1 MPDIL
6 VLSRTEV
13 EQLLNMDDTIRTME
27 EVFAASSRRE
37 ADSIGVLHIDASKF
51 GGFWSVKPGYLV
63 HKGYVGVKL
72 GCGYPANST
81 KGIPTTLA
89 AVLLSDATN
98 GLPLA
103 VLDGVYITGVRT
115 GATGGVAAKY
125 LARKESSVVGVVG
138 TGMQGRMQVLALK
151 NLFKLKE
158 VRAYDIDAGRLSAY
172 VGEMEQRMGVPVKS
186 AISPEVAVRGADIVI
201 TVTPSKTPYVM
212 DDWIRDGT
220 HVNAFGA
227 DAHGKQELDKAT
239 YKRAKLVTDNVEV
252 ALEKEL
258 FERKDI
264 YGELGELVTGAKRGR
279 ENGKE
284 RTIFDSTGLGI
295 QDVAAASLAFEKAKK
310 QGVGKW
316 VKFI

>member
-1 MPDIL
+1 
-6 VLSRTEV
+6 
-13 EQLLNMDDTIRTME
+13 ME
-27 EVFAASSRRE
+27 EVFAASSRGE

-72 GCGYPANST
+72 GCGYPANAT

-125 LARKESSVVGVVG
+125 LARKDSSVVGVVG

-151 NLFKLKE
+151 NLFRLKE

-172 VGEMEQRMGVPVKS
+172 VAEMEQRMGVPVR
-186 AISPEVAVRGADIVI
+186 AATSPEAAVKGADIVI
-201 TVTPSKTPYVM
+201 TVTPSKKPYVM

-227 DAHGKQELDKAT
+227 DAHGKQELEKVT

-258 FERKDI
+258 FERKDV
-264 YGELGELVTGAKRGR
+264 YAELGELATGAKRGR
-279 ENGKE
+279 ESPKE
-284 RTIFDSTGLGI
+284 VTIFDSTGLGI

-310 QGVGKW
+310 QGTGKW

>member
-1 MPDIL
+1 
-6 VLSRTEV
+6 
-13 EQLLNMDDTIRTME
+13 MDDTIRAME
-27 EVFAASSRRE
+27 EVFAASSRKE
-37 ADSIGVLHIDASKF
+37 ADSIGVLHIDANKF

-72 GCGYPANST
+72 GCGYPANAT

-103 VLDGVYITGVRT
+103 VLDGVYITGIRT

-125 LARKESSVVGVVG
+125 LARKDSGLVGVVG

-151 NLFKLKE
+151 NLFKLRG
-158 VRAYDIDAGRLSAY
+158 VQAYDIDGGRLSSY
-172 VGEMEQRMGVPVKS
+172 VREMTDKMGVPVK
-186 AISPEVAVRGADIVI
+186 AVTSPEVAVRGADIVI
-201 TVTPSKTPYVM
+201 TVTPSRAPYVR
-212 DDWIRDGT
+212 DGWIGDGT
-220 HVNAFGA
+220 HINAFGA
-227 DAHGKQELDKAT
+227 DSHGKQELDKAI

-258 FERKDI
+258 FERKDVH
-264 YGELGELVTGAKRGR
+264 GELGELIVGGKKGR
-279 ENGKE
+279 ESSKE
-284 RTIFDSTGLGI
+284 LTVFDSTGLGI

-310 QGVGKW
+310 QGLGKW

>member
-13 EQLLNMDDTIRTME
+13 EQLLNMDDTIRAME
-27 EVFAASSRRE
+27 EVFAASSRQE

-51 GGFWSVKPGYLV
+51 GGFWSVKPGYLM

-72 GCGYPANST
+72 GCGYPANAT
-81 KGIPTTLA
+81 TGIPTTLA
-89 AVLLSDATN
+89 AVLLSDAKN

-125 LARKESSVVGVVG
+125 LARKDSSLVGVVG

-151 NLFKLKE
+151 NLFRLKE
-158 VRAYDIDAGRLSAY
+158 VRAYDIDAGRLTSY
-172 VGEMEQRMGVPVKS
+172 VREMQEKMGVQVK
-186 AISPEVAVRGADIVI
+186 AATSPEAAVRGADIVI
-201 TVTPSKTPYVM
+201 TVTPSKTPYVR
-212 DDWIRDGT
+212 DGWIGDGT

-227 DAHGKQELDKAT
+227 DSHGKQELDKAI

-258 FERKDI
+258 FERNDVH
-264 YGELGELVTGAKRGR
+264 GELGELISGGKRGR
-279 ENGKE
+279 ESPNE
-284 RTIFDSTGLGI
+284 LTVFDSTGLGI
-295 QDVAAASLAFEKAKK
+295 QDVAAASLAFEKARK

>member
-1 MPDIL
+1 M
-6 VLSRTEV
+6 LSRTEV
-13 EQLLNMDDTIRTME
+13 EQLLNMDDTIRAME
-27 EVFAASSRRE
+27 EVFAASSRNE

-72 GCGYPANST
+72 GCGYPANAT

-125 LARKESSVVGVVG
+125 LARKDSSVVGVVG

-158 VRAYDIDAGRLSAY
+158 VRAYDIDPGRLSAY
-172 VGEMEQRMGVPVKS
+172 VGEMEQKMGVPVKA
-186 AISPEVAVRGADIVI
+186 AISPEAAVRGADIVI

-212 DDWIRDGT
+212 DGWIRDGT

-258 FERKDI
+258 FERKDV

-295 QDVAAASLAFEKAKK
+295 QDVAAASLAFEKAEK
-310 QGVGKW
+310 QGIGKW

>member
-1 MPDIL
+1 
-6 VLSRTEV
+6 
-13 EQLLNMDDTIRTME
+13 ME
-27 EVFAASSRRE
+27 EVFAASSRNE

-72 GCGYPANST
+72 GCGYPANAT

-125 LARKESSVVGVVG
+125 LARKDSSVVGVVG

-158 VRAYDIDAGRLSAY
+158 VRAYDIDPGRLSAY
-172 VGEMEQRMGVPVKS
+172 VGEMEQKMGVPVKA
-186 AISPEVAVRGADIVI
+186 AISPEAAVRGADIVI

-212 DDWIRDGT
+212 DGWIRDGT

-258 FERKDI
+258 FERKDV

-295 QDVAAASLAFEKAKK
+295 QDVAAASLAFEKAEK
-310 QGVGKW
+310 QGIGKW

>member
-13 EQLLNMDDTIRTME
+13 EELLNMDDAIKAME
-27 EVFAASSRRE
+27 EVFAASSRGE

-51 GGFWSVKPGYLV
+51 GGFWSAKPGYL

-72 GCGYPANST
+72 GCGYPANAT

-103 VLDGVYITGVRT
+103 VLDGIYITGVRT

-125 LARKESSVVGVVG
+125 LARKDSGVVGVVG

-151 NLFKLKE
+151 SLFRLRE
-158 VRAYDIDAGRLSAY
+158 VRAYDVDDGRRSAY
-172 VGEMEQRMGVPVKS
+172 VREMEQKMGVPIKD
-186 AISPEVAVRGADIVI
+186 AKSPEAAIRGADIVI
-201 TVTPSKTPYVM
+201 TVTPSKAAYVR
-212 DDWIRDGT
+212 DDWIVDGM

-227 DAHGKQELDKAT
+227 DSHGKQELDKKI
-239 YKRAKLVTDNVEV
+239 YKRAKLVTDKIEV

-258 FERKDI
+258 FERKNVHA
-264 YGELGELVTGAKRGR
+264 ELGELITGKKKGR
-279 ENGKE
+279 ENQKE
-284 RTIFDSTGLGI
+284 LTIFDSTGLGI
-295 QDVAAASLAFEKAKK
+295 QDVAAASLVFEKAKK
-310 QGVGKW
+310 QGKGKW

>member
-13 EQLLNMDDTIRTME
+13 EELLNMDDAIKAME
-27 EVFAASSRRE
+27 EVFAASSRGE

-51 GGFWSVKPGYLV
+51 GGFWSAKPGYL

-72 GCGYPANST
+72 GCGYPANAT

-125 LARKESSVVGVVG
+125 LARKDSGVVGVVG

-151 NLFKLKE
+151 NLFKIRE
-158 VRAYDIDAGRLSAY
+158 VRAYDIDEGRRSAY
-172 VGEMEQRMGVPVKS
+172 VKEMEQKMDVPVK
-186 AISPEVAVRGADIVI
+186 AVNSPEAAIRGADIAI
-201 TVTPSKTPYVM
+201 TVTPSKSAYVKNG
-212 DDWIRDGT
+212 WVADGM
-220 HVNAFGA
+220 HINAFGA
-227 DAHGKQELDKAT
+227 DAHGKQELEGAV
-239 YKRAKLVTDNVEV
+239 YKRAKLVTDNIEV

-258 FERKDI
+258 FERKNI
-264 YGELGELVTGAKRGR
+264 HAELGELISGKKKGR
-279 ENGKE
+279 EGPRE
-284 RTIFDSTGLGI
+284 LTIFDSTGLGI
-295 QDVAAASLAFEKAKK
+295 QDVAAASLVFEKAKK
-310 QGVGKW
+310 QGSGKW

>member
-1 MPDIL
+1 
-6 VLSRTEV
+6 
-13 EQLLNMDDTIRTME
+13 ME
-27 EVFAASSRRE
+27 EVFAASSRGE
-37 ADSIGVLHIDASKF
+37 ADSIGVLHIDANKF
-51 GGFWSVKPGYLV
+51 GGFWSVKPGYLI

-72 GCGYPANST
+72 GCGYPANAT

-125 LARKESSVVGVVG
+125 LARKDSSVVGVVG

-151 NLFKLKE
+151 NLFKISE
-158 VRAYDIDAGRLSAY
+158 VKAYDIDEGRLGAY
-172 VGEMEQRMGVPVKS
+172 VKEMEQKMGVPVK
-186 AISPEVAVRGADIVI
+186 AANSPEAAIKGADIVI
-201 TVTPSKTPYVM
+201 TVTPSKTAYVKNE
-212 DDWIRDGT
+212 WIADGM

-227 DAHGKQELDKAT
+227 DAHGKQELDKQI

-258 FERKDI
+258 FERKNVHA
-264 YGELGELVTGAKRGR
+264 ELGELITGKKKGR
-279 ENGKE
+279 ETAKE
-284 RTIFDSTGLGI
+284 LTVFDSTGLGI
-295 QDVAAASLAFEKAKK
+295 QDVAAASLTFEKAKK
-310 QGVGKW
+310 QGTGKW